1 MFFVYVLKS
10 KKDGNLYFGY
20 ASDLKRRFKMHNAGK
35 VKSTKERLPFDLVYY
50 EAYKSEKDAR
60 SREIQLKKMGSQ
72 RESLKKKL
80 QESLE

>member
-1 MFFVYVLKS
+1 
-10 KKDGNLYFGY
+10 
-20 ASDLKRRFKMHNAGK
+20 MHNAGK